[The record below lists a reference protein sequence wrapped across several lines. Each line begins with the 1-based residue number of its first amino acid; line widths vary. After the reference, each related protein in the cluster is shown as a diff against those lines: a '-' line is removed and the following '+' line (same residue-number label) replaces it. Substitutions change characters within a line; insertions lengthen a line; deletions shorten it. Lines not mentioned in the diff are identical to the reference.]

1 MGALDDSYEDEDG
14 YEVEPQTRAPI
25 GGLSSAQGNTSAW
38 KARLEKEM
46 ADNNKSIDRFYAPRV
61 KAYDDMAAAIRARR
75 AGPTRAEQLFAISA
89 ALGAP
94 TKYSGI
100 GAPFSN
106 LSPVLGAMEKDKRAE
121 MLDNEGL
128 ANKYRLGALD
138 KEEEGFTSAMDNR
151 AKLLAI
157 EARYANQR
165 QPAGPQIVQVAER
178 LYPNDPTKQQ
188 EYILRNSP
196 SSLRAQTA
204 ASGGGG
210 ERETWGQP
218 QAEAGPDGKP
228 ILVRYGSRGGR
239 MIVDGA
245 SPKPQSR
252 QVGPALVKNLGE
264 IGTKLNNTDRLE
276 RTYKDDF
283 GGNVLGEIEN
293 TYKRLKPG
301 GDSSGQAQWWQ
312 DYKSY
317 VNEVR
322 NQLFGAALTPS
333 EQAEFEKAIITPAM
347 SPEESRKN
355 LARQRRLTSG
365 AAARQAKSYG
375 KLGYDQEAVEA
386 ALGYSVDDLGRMAA
400 EAPSI
405 IKAPA
410 AAIEK
415 LKASPDL
422 AEAFDA
428 KYGAGAAAKVLG
440 K

>member
-94 TKYSGI
+94 TKYRGI

-106 LSPVLGAMEKDKRAE
+106 VSPVLGAMEKDKRAE

-165 QPAGPQIVQVAER
+165 QPVPPQVVQVAER
-178 LYPNDPTKQQ
+178 LYPTDKAKQN

-196 SSLRAQTA
+196 ASVKGIFAPKA
-204 ASGGGG
+204 AAEPLGFQPPWKLFGGG
-210 ERETWGQP
+210 
-218 QAEAGPDGKP
+218 
-228 ILVRYGSRGGR
+228 
-239 MIVDGA
+239 
-245 SPKPQSR
+245 
-252 QVGPALVKNLGE
+252 N
-264 IGTKLNNTDRLE
+264 
-276 RTYKDDF
+276 
-283 GGNVLGEIEN
+283 
-293 TYKRLKPG
+293 
-301 GDSSGQAQWWQ
+301 
-312 DYKSY
+312 
-317 VNEVR
+317 
-322 NQLFGAALTPS
+322 
-333 EQAEFEKAIITPAM
+333 
-347 SPEESRKN
+347 
-355 LARQRRLTSG
+355 
-365 AAARQAKSYG
+365 
-375 KLGYDQEAVEA
+375 
-386 ALGYSVDDLGRMAA
+386 
-400 EAPSI
+400 
-405 IKAPA
+405 
-410 AAIEK
+410 
-415 LKASPDL
+415 
-422 AEAFDA
+422 
-428 KYGAGAAAKVLG
+428 
-440 K
+440 